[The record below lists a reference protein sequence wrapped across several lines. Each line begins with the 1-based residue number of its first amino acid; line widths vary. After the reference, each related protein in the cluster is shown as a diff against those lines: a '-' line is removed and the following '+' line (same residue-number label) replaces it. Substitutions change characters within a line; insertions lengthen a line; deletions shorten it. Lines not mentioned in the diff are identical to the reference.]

1 MGFFDEL
8 KPSCL
13 ANDKFDKAYS
23 ASIQKVIK
31 TSNLYLRVTTQSR
44 HMFKLCLNSRDEL
57 LIIDLE
63 KIAYFQAN
71 GNYTHLSYISGDT
84 HLLTIGLTKVEEYIR
99 RTWPMATPSPFVRLG
114 RSLIINQRYL
124 TEISILKQKLILSD
138 NDGHSFAL
146 NVPKPLLKEY
156 KEKINEFYQN
166 KPNN

>member
-1 MGFFDEL
+1 
-8 KPSCL
+8 
-13 ANDKFDKAYS
+13 
-23 ASIQKVIK
+23 
-31 TSNLYLRVTTQSR
+31 
-44 HMFKLCLNSRDEL
+44 
-57 LIIDLE
+57 
-63 KIAYFQAN
+63 
-71 GNYTHLSYISGDT
+71 
-84 HLLTIGLTKVEEYIR
+84 
-99 RTWPMATPSPFVRLG
+99 MATPSPFVRLG